1 MTIRLTLL
9 FAMLL
14 AWLPRAAWADA
25 APFDL
30 AGPGLQISVTRAGVT
45 LPISRT
51 PNLAAGDRLWIK
63 ADLPPGQSA
72 HYLLVAAFLRGA
84 TNPPPKSWFFQ
95 SPTWD
100 KKGAAGMTVTAPQGA
115 QQMLLFLAPETGG
128 DFKTLVNAVRSRP
141 GAFVRASQDL
151 HQATL
156 DRSRLDVFLAAIR
169 RINESDPG
177 RLKAASPLLARSLT
191 IKLDADCLQ
200 KTIELQA
207 PCLVQG
213 RDALVLN
220 DDHTT
225 SMVQALTSGY
235 ASELV
240 QQLSYTPRAG
250 SGYYSPYIS
259 SVMDIAHI
267 MDSVRTAQY
276 QYIPTLATAH
286 GDQLA
291 LLLNAPPSFQ
301 DPKSVLVVALPEV
314 EAPDLPPLHPVNDQE
329 TYCAQK
335 PGLVLPVE
343 GAPLV
348 FSTRYAH
355 DMVLRLVAKDGQ
367 PVDLPVRADPE
378 QGGLSVNTAA
388 LEAARFGDVARASL
402 QGYWGFAPYK
412 GPEFT
417 LQIAGP
423 RTWQPSHDDQQA
435 LLSGGE
441 VAVHLKAPGAA
452 CVESVAMQ
460 AGSAK
465 PSPVTWTASAPDEL
479 TVKTPLGKAQP
490 PTLSLAIQQ
499 YGVPHPDEV
508 KLLPV
513 AARGRVDSLEF
524 HAGDTTGL
532 LKGSRLDEVAQV
544 TLGGAKF
551 LPGPVTAGP
560 AGDELTLTAAG
571 GAPLPAAGEAAEA
584 TIAFKDGR
592 TGALG
597 VTVAPPRP
605 SVSLIQKSFRS
616 EAPAGFDKIQLADK
630 DLVPQG
636 AVLTFSLRAEAPAN
650 FRGDE
655 RIEVAGPDGRS
666 LATLSP
672 SAGVIFADSQVAIA
686 TLDTAKAFNGS
697 TAGALRFRVLRGEIP
712 SSWLPLATLVRLPR
726 LGPVKCPPD
735 LRKPCALGGSDL
747 FLIDSLSNTPAF
759 RTPIQVPEGFTAAT
773 LDAPRPTA
781 GGKLYLKLHDDPAV
795 INVVT
800 LAPARDDRA
809 R

>member
-1 MTIRLTLL
+1 MMIRLILL

-14 AWLPRAAWADA
+14 ALALPPGAAWADA

-30 AGPGLQISVTRAGVT
+30 AGPGLQVSVTRAGVT

-95 SPTWD
+95 SATWD

-115 QQMLLFLAPETGG
+115 QQVLLFLAPETGG

-156 DRSRLDVFLAAIR
+156 DRSRLDAFLAAIR
-169 RINESDPG
+169 RINEVDPG
-177 RLKAASPLLARSLT
+177 RLAAASPLLARSLT

-220 DDHTT
+220 DGHTT
-225 SMVQALTSGY
+225 SMVQALTSGD

-267 MDSVRTAQY
+267 LDSIHTAHY
-276 QYIPTLATAH
+276 QYIPTLATVR

-301 DPKSVLVVALPEV
+301 DPKSVLVIALPEV
-314 EAPDLPPLHPVNDQE
+314 EAADLPPLHPVNDQE
-329 TYCAQK
+329 PYCAQK

-348 FSTRYAH
+348 FSTGYAH
-355 DMVLRLVAKDGQ
+355 DLVLHVVAKDGQ

-378 QGGLSVNTAA
+378 KGGLSVDTAG
-388 LEAARFGDVARASL
+388 LDAARFGDVTHAAL
-402 QGYWGFAPYK
+402 QGYWGFSPYK
-412 GPEFT
+412 GPMFT

-423 RTWQPSHDDQQA
+423 RTWQPSREDQEA

-441 VAVHLKAPGAA
+441 VAVHLKASGAA

-465 PSPVTWTASAPDEL
+465 PRPVVWTASSPDEL
-479 TVKTPLGKAQP
+479 TVKTPLGKARP
-490 PTLSLAIQQ
+490 PALSLAIQQ
-499 YGVPHPDEV
+499 YGAPHPDEV

-513 AARGRVDSLEF
+513 AAHGRVDSLEI
-524 HAGDTTGL
+524 HAGEATGL

-544 TLGGAKF
+544 TLSGAKF
-551 LPGPVTAGP
+551 LPGPMTPGAT
-560 AGDELTLTAAG
+560 GDELPLTAAHG
-571 GAPLPAAGEAAEA
+571 VTLPAAGEAAEA
-584 TIAFKDGR
+584 TVAFKDGR
-592 TGALG
+592 TSALD

-605 SVSLIQKSFRS
+605 SVSLIQKSFRF
-616 EAPAGFDKIQLADK
+616 EAPAAGVEKIQLADK

-636 AVLTFSLRAEAPAN
+636 SRLTFSLRAEAPAS

-655 RIEVAGPDGRS
+655 RIEVAGPDGRA
-666 LATLSP
+666 LATLTT

-697 TAGALRFRVLRGEIP
+697 VAGPLRFRVLRGEAP

-726 LGPVKCPPD
+726 LGAVKCPPD
-735 LRKPCALGGSDL
+735 PKKPCELGGSDL
-747 FLIDSLSNTPAF
+747 FLIDSLSNSPAF
-759 RTPIQVPEGFTAAT
+759 NAPVQVPEGFTAAT
-773 LDAPRPTA
+773 LDAPRPS
-781 GGKLYLKLHDDPAV
+781 GGKLYIKLHDDPAV
-795 INVVT
+795 VNVVT
-800 LAPARDDRA
+800 LTPDGRA

>member
-1 MTIRLTLL
+1 MTIRLPLL

-30 AGPGLQISVTRAGVT
+30 AGPGLEISVTHAGVT

-51 PNLAAGDRLWIK
+51 PNLAPGDRLSIK

-84 TNPPPKSWFFQ
+84 TNPPPPAWFFQ
-95 SPTWD
+95 AQTWD
-100 KKGAAGMTVTAPQGA
+100 KKGAAGMTVTVPQGA

-128 DFKTLVNAVRSRP
+128 DFKTLVNAVRNRP

-156 DRSRLDVFLAAIR
+156 DRSRLDAFLAAIR
-169 RINESDPG
+169 HINETDPG
-177 RLKAASPLLARSLT
+177 RLAAASPLLARSLT

-220 DDHTT
+220 DGHTT

-267 MDSVRTAQY
+267 MDSIRTAQY

-301 DPKSVLVVALPEV
+301 NPKSVLVVALPEV
-314 EAPDLPPLHPVNDQE
+314 EPPDLPPLHAVNDQE

-335 PGLVLPVE
+335 PGLILPVE

-355 DMVLRLVAKDGQ
+355 DLVLHLIAKDGQ
-367 PVDLPVRADPE
+367 AVDLPVKTDPE
-378 QGGLSVNTAA
+378 QGGLSVDTTS
-388 LEAARFGDVARASL
+388 LDPARFGDVAHASL
-402 QGYWGFAPYK
+402 QGLWGFAPYK
-412 GPEFT
+412 GPQVT

-423 RTWQPSHDDQQA
+423 RTWQPSRDDQQA

-465 PSPVTWTASAPDEL
+465 PHPVTWTASGADEL
-479 TVKTPLGKAQP
+479 TVKTPLGKARP
-490 PTLSLAIQQ
+490 PALSLAIQQ

-513 AARGRVDSLEF
+513 AAHGRVDSLEI

-532 LKGSRLDEVAQV
+532 LKGSRLDEVSLV

-551 LPGPVTAGP
+551 LPGPVNPGA
-560 AGDELTLTAAG
+560 AGDELPLTAPQG
-571 GAPLPAAGEAAEA
+571 VTLPPAGEPAEA
-584 TIAFKDGR
+584 TVAFKDGR
-592 TGALG
+592 TSALD

-605 SVSLIQKSFRS
+605 SVSLIQKSFRF
-616 EAPAGFDKIQLADK
+616 EDPAAFEKIQLADK

-636 AVLTFSLRAEAPAN
+636 SRLTFSLRSEAPAS

-655 RIEVAGPDGRS
+655 RIEVAGPDGRT
-666 LATLSP
+666 LATLTP
-672 SAGVIFADSQVAIA
+672 SAGVVFADSQVAIA

-697 TAGALRFRVLRGEIP
+697 MAGPLRFRVVRGEAP

-726 LGPVKCPPD
+726 LGAVKCPPGPKK
-735 LRKPCALGGSDL
+735 LCALGGSDL
-747 FLIDSLSNTPAF
+747 FLIDSLSNSPAF
-759 RTPIQVPEGFTAAT
+759 HTPVQVPEGFTAET
-773 LDAPRPTA
+773 LETPRPA
-781 GGKLYLKLHDDPAV
+781 GGKLYIKLHDDPAV
-795 INVVT
+795 VNVVT
-800 LAPARDDRA
+800 LAPEEHAH
-809 R
+809 